1 MALSSRSSQRQ
12 TLGVTRARQ
21 GRSGRPVLWVL
32 IVALVLVV
40 IAFAVTYAFRAN
52 DFASATA
59 DNGRAS
65 AGQNTFEAPT
75 PAPSNARATETPPP
89 RVGQ

>member
-1 MALSSRSSQRQ
+1 MALSSRFSQRQ

-21 GRSGRPVLWVL
+21 GRSGRHVLWVL

-40 IAFAVTYAFRAN
+40 IAFAATYAFKAD
-52 DFASATA
+52 DFASATS

-65 AGQNTFEAPT
+65 AGQATFDAPA

-89 RVGQ
+89 PVGQ